1 MKAPAN
7 QSDVVISMSKR
18 LKISKEESDVVT
30 PRAIPVEMTRKAASA
45 IPASKLANEMHKIL
59 LIKYLLNENKNNS
72 EISKITGISSTFY
85 FNKLLGTSKNIS
97 MKRLQSINNSLL
109 EFDLKC
115 KTMNFEKELE
125 LELLLLTN

>member
-7 QSDVVISMSKR
+7 QSDVVISISKR

-59 LIKYLLNENKNNS
+59 KPFGR
-72 EISKITGISSTFY
+72 SKEVKFSCF
-85 FNKLLGTSKNIS
+85 L
-97 MKRLQSINNSLL
+97 
-109 EFDLKC
+109 
-115 KTMNFEKELE
+115 
-125 LELLLLTN
+125 